1 MQDRELPEI
10 LQELRN
16 SPENRTSFTEAWT
29 QGRSAFGGLSTALAV
44 CGAAKLL
51 QSSQPAR
58 SLMVSFIGPIPPGEV
73 TVLPR
78 IQRQGKNVTQLSA
91 ELLSGEELCLQ
102 VMAVFGN
109 ARDTHKVVPDPG
121 FAPAPRDAGKGF
133 DRNPVGPPFLRYFE
147 GCWTGGGIPFSGSRD
162 NRLGIW
168 VRHNSDMK
176 EFPVEKIVALADI
189 PPPVILSHYSEPAV
203 PASSL
208 TWSLEFV
215 MEPETVE
222 SDWFYLDYQVDHA
235 EHGYTQ
241 QSGKL
246 FTESGKLC
254 ALSRQ
259 CMVYF
264 DHRVMSNSLR

>member
-1 MQDRELPEI
+1 MLDRDLPNI
-10 LQELRN
+10 LGELRN
-16 SPENRTSFTEAWT
+16 SPDHRTSFTETWT
-29 QGRSAFGGLSTALAV
+29 QGRSAFGGLSASLAV
-44 CGAAKLL
+44 CAAAKLL
-51 QSSQPAR
+51 TTPQPAR

-78 IQRQGKNVTQLSA
+78 VQRQGKNVTQLSA
-91 ELLSGEELCLQ
+91 ELLSGDQLCLQ

-109 ARDTHKVVPDPG
+109 ARDSLKVAPDPG
-121 FAPAPRDAGKGF
+121 FTPAPKDSARGF
-133 DRNPVGPPFLRYFE
+133 ERNRAGPPFLRFFD
-147 GCWTGGGIPFSGSRD
+147 GCWSGGGIPFSGSKD
-162 NRLGIW
+162 NSLGIW
-168 VRHNSDMK
+168 ARHKSDMSD
-176 EFPVEKIVALADI
+176 FPVEKLVALADI
-189 PPPVILSHYSEPAV
+189 PPPVILSHYDEPGV

-215 MEPETVE
+215 MEPEAVK

-235 EHGYTQ
+235 AHGYTQ

-246 FTESGKLC
+246 FTEKGELC

-264 DHRVMSNSLR
+264 DKRVRPPS

>member
-10 LQELRN
+10 LAELRN
-16 SPENRTSFTEAWT
+16 SPDNRTSFTEAWT
-29 QGRSAFGGLSTALAV
+29 QGRSAFGGLSSALAV

-51 QSSQPAR
+51 QSPQPAR

-91 ELLSGEELCLQ
+91 ELLAGEDLCLQ

-109 ARDTHKVVPDPG
+109 ARDSLRVTPDPG
-121 FAPAPRDAGKGF
+121 FTPEPRDSDTAF
-133 DRNPVGPPFLRYFE
+133 ERNQVGPPFLRYFE
-147 GCWTGGGIPFSGSRD
+147 GCWTGGGVPFSGKDD

-168 VRHNSDMK
+168 ARHKSDMSD
-176 EFPVEKIVALADI
+176 FPVERLVALADI
-189 PPPVILSHYSEPAV
+189 PPPVILSHYSEPGV

-215 MEPETVE
+215 MEPEAVE
-222 SDWFYLDYQVDHA
+222 SDWFYLDYQIEHA
-235 EHGYTQ
+235 AHGYTQ

-246 FTESGKLC
+246 FTENGELC

-264 DHRVMSNSLR
+264 DHRVRSNT